1 MRRVAIALFLL
12 LPLAACTTPK
22 SAEEAKAQ
30 QCRLD
35 SSECE
40 SRIARCKSTGNE
52 LTCRDADHYC
62 KAVRERCP
70 GY

>member
-1 MRRVAIALFLL
+1 MRWIAIVLFLII
-12 LPLAACTTPK
+12 PLAACTTPK

-30 QCRLD
+30 KCRLD
-35 SSECE
+35 TAECE
-40 SRIARCKSTGNE
+40 QRIRNCQRTGDELICK
-52 LTCRDADHYC
+52 DQDHYC